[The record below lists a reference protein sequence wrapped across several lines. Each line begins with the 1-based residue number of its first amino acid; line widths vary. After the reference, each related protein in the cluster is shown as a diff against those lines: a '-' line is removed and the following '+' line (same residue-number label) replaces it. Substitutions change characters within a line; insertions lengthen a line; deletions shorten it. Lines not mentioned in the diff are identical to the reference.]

1 MNDFQGI
8 TRKEIAMLTSRMT
21 YLEQL
26 ADKLNKT
33 MEHMLSAGKT
43 KDDWIRVVEYLKV
56 LNKVMIS

>member
-33 MEHMLSAGKT
+33 MEYMLSLGKT